1 MEQLL
6 PEHNFQTILT
16 NFAQLHTTEFQ
27 HISNKI
33 VNFQAN
39 KKYV

>member
-1 MEQLL
+1 MEQIL

-16 NFAQLHTTEFQ
+16 NFAQPHTTEFH
-27 HISNKI
+27 HISNNI

-39 KKYV
+39 KKDV